1 MNEIVLP
8 EPRRSGGMPLRDALM
23 ARRSMRTF
31 SKRRFDLTAADDLQL
46 LSDLLWAAF
55 GHISPKRRS
64 APSSHNRQETDLY
77 VLLPEWAFKYVP
89 QIPGTDGDGDR
100 LVPVVEQDLRAA
112 SGAQD
117 YVGTA
122 AAEIAFVAN
131 TSKVTGKSPRG
142 LVETIYVDTGFISQ
156 NIYLFCA
163 SEGLATVVRAMVP
176 KETLEAALGLAETQ
190 EITLVQTVGWK
201 DSSLRSE

>member
-1 MNEIVLP
+1 
-8 EPRRSGGMPLRDALM
+8 
-23 ARRSMRTF
+23 MRTF
-31 SKRRFDLTAADDLQL
+31 SQRRFDLGSPTDLQL

-55 GHISPKRRS
+55 GNISPKRRS

-77 VLLPEWAFKYVP
+77 VLLPEGAYRYEP
-89 QIPGTDGDGDR
+89 SENRLAPLTDR
-100 LVPVVEQDLRAA
+100 DLRAA

-117 YVGTA
+117 YVGSA
-122 AAEIAFVAN
+122 AAEIAFVAD
-131 TSKVTGKSPRG
+131 TAKITGKSPRG
-142 LVETIYVDTGFISQ
+142 VVETIYVDTGFISQ

-176 KETLEAALGLAETQ
+176 KESLAQALGLSPTQ

-201 DSSLRSE
+201 SGE

>member
-1 MNEIVLP
+1 
-8 EPRRSGGMPLRDALM
+8 MPLRDAIG
-23 ARRSMRTF
+23 ARRSVRSF
-31 SKRRFDLTAADDLQL
+31 SSRRFRLDDPADLQL
-46 LSDLLWAAF
+46 LADLLWTAWGF
-55 GHISPKRRS
+55 ITSKRRS

-77 VLLPEWAFKYVP
+77 VLLPEGAFRYDP
-89 QIPGTDGDGDR
+89 SGSRLLQISCT
-100 LVPVVEQDLRAA
+100 DLRAA

-122 AAEIAFVAN
+122 AAEIAFVAD
-131 TSKVTGKSPRG
+131 TGKVTGKSPRG
-142 LVETIYVDTGFISQ
+142 VVETIYVDTGFISQ

-176 KETLEAALGLAETQ
+176 KESLAAALGLSPTQ

-201 DSSLRSE
+201 AEE

>member
-1 MNEIVLP
+1 MKEITLP
-8 EPRRSGGMPLRDALM
+8 SPVCTGGMPLRDALM
-23 ARRSMRTF
+23 ARRSMRTY
-31 SKRRFDLTAADDLQL
+31 SERRFDLNDANDLQL

-55 GHISPKRRS
+55 GPVSARRRS
-64 APSSHNRQETDLY
+64 APSSHNRQETELY
-77 VLLPEWAFKYVP
+77 VLLPEGVFVYDATTE
-89 QIPGTDGDGDR
+89 GCR
-100 LVPVVEQDLRAA
+100 LVPVGDKDLRAA

-122 AAEIAFVAN
+122 AMEIAFVAD
-131 TSKVTGKSPRG
+131 TTKVTGKSPRG

-176 KETLEAALGLAETQ
+176 KDTLAAVLGLAPTQ
-190 EITLVQTVGWK
+190 EITLVQTVGWA
-201 DSSLRSE
+201 R

>member
-1 MNEIVLP
+1 
-8 EPRRSGGMPLRDALM
+8 MPLRDAIG
-23 ARRSMRTF
+23 ARRSVRSF
-31 SKRRFDLTAADDLQL
+31 SPRRFRLDDAADLQL
-46 LSDLLWAAF
+46 LADLLWTAF
-55 GHISPKRRS
+55 GFITSKRRA

-77 VLLPEWAFKYVP
+77 VLLPEGAFRYDP
-89 QIPGTDGDGDR
+89 EGNL
-100 LVPVVEQDLRAA
+100 LVQVSDADLRAA

-122 AAEIAFVAN
+122 AAEIAFVAD
-131 TSKVTGKSPRG
+131 TTKVTGKSPRG

-176 KETLEAALGLAETQ
+176 KESLAVALGLAPTQ

-201 DSSLRSE
+201 AEEK

>member
-1 MNEIVLP
+1 MNTEIILP
-8 EPRRSGGMPLRDALM
+8 APVCIGGMPLRDALM
-23 ARRSMRTF
+23 TRRSVRTY
-31 SKRRFDLTAADDLQL
+31 SPRRFNLNDKQDLQL

-55 GHISPKRRS
+55 GPISPKRRS

-77 VLLPEWAFKYVP
+77 VLLPEGAFRYDP
-89 QIPGTDGDGDR
+89 SGNR
-100 LVPVVEQDLRAA
+100 LLPVVGTDLRAA

-122 AAEIAFVAN
+122 AAEIAFVAD
-131 TSKVTGKSPRG
+131 TTKVTGKSPRG

-176 KETLEAALGLAETQ
+176 KEALAVALGLAPTQ

-201 DSSLRSE
+201 SEE

>member
-1 MNEIVLP
+1 
-8 EPRRSGGMPLRDALM
+8 MPLRDAIG
-23 ARRSMRTF
+23 ARRSVRAY
-31 SKRRFDLTAADDLQL
+31 SPRRFRLNDTSDLQL
-46 LSDLLWAAF
+46 LADLLWTAWGF
-55 GHISPKRRS
+55 ISSKRRA

-77 VLLPEWAFKYVP
+77 VLLPEGAFTYDAVAC
-89 QIPGTDGDGDR
+89 T
-100 LVPVVEQDLRAA
+100 LEPVAKADLRAA

-122 AAEIAFVAN
+122 AAEIAFVAR

-163 SEGLATVVRAMVP
+163 SEGLGTVVRAMVP
-176 KETLEAALGLAETQ
+176 KEALAAALGLDSDQ

-201 DSSLRSE
+201 

>member
-1 MNEIVLP
+1 
-8 EPRRSGGMPLRDALM
+8 MPLRDALM
-23 ARRSMRTF
+23 ARRSVRTF
-31 SKRRFDLTAADDLQL
+31 SPRRFDLTAADDLHL

-64 APSSHNRQETDLY
+64 APSSHNRQETELY
-77 VLLPEWAFKYVP
+77 VLLPDGAFKYVP

-100 LVPVVEQDLRAA
+100 LVPVVDKDLRAA

-122 AAEIAFVAN
+122 AAEIAFVAD
-131 TSKVTGKSPRG
+131 TTRVTGKSPRG
-142 LVETIYVDTGFISQ
+142 LVETIYVDTGFISE

-163 SEGLATVVRAMVP
+163 SEGMATVVRAMVP
-176 KETLEAALGLAETQ
+176 KEPLAAALSLAPTQ
-190 EITLVQTVGWK
+190 EITLVQTVGWAQ
-201 DSSLRSE
+201 

>member
-1 MNEIVLP
+1 
-8 EPRRSGGMPLRDALM
+8 MPLRDAIG
-23 ARRSMRTF
+23 ARRSVRAF
-31 SKRRFDLTAADDLQL
+31 SPRRFRLDDAADLQL
-46 LSDLLWAAF
+46 LSDLLWTAWGF
-55 GHISPKRRS
+55 ITPKRRS
-64 APSSHNRQETDLY
+64 APSSHNRQETALY
-77 VLLPEWAFKYVP
+77 VLLPEGAFRYDAAENKLLQV
-89 QIPGTDGDGDR
+89 TDT
-100 LVPVVEQDLRAA
+100 DLRAA

-122 AAEIAFVAN
+122 AAEIAFVAD
-131 TSKVTGKSPRG
+131 TALVTGKSPRG

-176 KETLEAALGLAETQ
+176 KESLAPSLGLAPTQ

-201 DSSLRSE
+201 AEE